1 MLSNISSL
9 ILISSI
15 FISLYIINYL
25 YIYYN
30 DDQEESSL
38 MNNFMG
44 TILILF
50 GSLKLIN
57 LKKFSI
63 IFKKYNI
70 ISQNLVLYSYLYPF
84 IEIILGVLLL
94 LKYNLNYV
102 YKIVLILMI
111 ISLISVSLSIY
122 KGDKLRCGCLGS
134 LFHLPLSYV
143 TISENII
150 MILFI
155 LK

>member
-30 DDQEESSL
+30 DDQEESS
-38 MNNFMG
+38 MG

-111 ISLISVSLSIY
+111 IMV
-122 KGDKLRCGCLGS
+122 
-134 LFHLPLSYV
+134 V
-143 TISENII
+143 
-150 MILFI
+150 
-155 LK
+155 

>member
-30 DDQEESSL
+30 DEQEESSL

-70 ISQNLVLYSYLYPF
+70 ISQKLVLYSYLYPF
-84 IEIILGVLLL
+84 
-94 LKYNLNYV
+94 K
-102 YKIVLILMI
+102 
-111 ISLISVSLSIY
+111 
-122 KGDKLRCGCLGS
+122 RC
-134 LFHLPLSYV
+134 
-143 TISENII
+143 
-150 MILFI
+150 
-155 LK
+155 

>member
-30 DDQEESSL
+30 DEQEESSL

-70 ISQNLVLYSYLYPF
+70 ISQKLVLYSYLYP
-84 IEIILGVLLL
+84 
-94 LKYNLNYV
+94 
-102 YKIVLILMI
+102 
-111 ISLISVSLSIY
+111 
-122 KGDKLRCGCLGS
+122 
-134 LFHLPLSYV
+134 
-143 TISENII
+143 
-150 MILFI
+150 
-155 LK
+155 